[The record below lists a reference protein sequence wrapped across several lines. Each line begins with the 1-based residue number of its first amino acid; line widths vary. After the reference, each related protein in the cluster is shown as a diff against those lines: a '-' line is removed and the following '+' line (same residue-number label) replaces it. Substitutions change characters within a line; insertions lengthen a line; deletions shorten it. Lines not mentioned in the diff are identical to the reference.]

1 MSIRGV
7 ELGPHRLRLHANTLP
22 PKLSRGGVKDIDGTS
37 VADEICGG
45 SPLFLY
51 CSDKGI
57 EMETPR
63 PERMADATAST
74 QLREALE
81 VKIIA

>member
-7 ELGPHRLRLHANTLP
+7 ELGPHRLRLH
-22 PKLSRGGVKDIDGTS
+22 TS

-74 QLREALE
+74 QLREVLE